1 MGSQTGK
8 NRDSPQGAVAIT
20 TGNYDR
26 FVKPALITWRGQQR
40 WLQPR
45 YEELQRS
52 A

>member
-8 NRDSPQGAVAIT
+8 NRDSPQGTVAIR
-20 TGNYDR
+20 TGDYDR
-26 FVKPALITWRGQQR
+26 FVKPVLITWRELQR